1 MTNPM
6 RRGLFPLIVPRSGS
20 LAMTAAAALLV
31 LSVAACSHTSPAVTS
46 AKTTAAGQ
54 SGSLLALA
62 EGMAARGE
70 HTAALPLF
78 RAAHAKDSGDAEPLI
93 GLGRSLTALGQY
105 VEAEAAFRQAAGAD
119 DDSADAHAGLGMA
132 LLALGQ
138 PEAADSVLDAAL
150 ALSPT
155 HPEALRGKALCADL
169 LGRHEDAIAVYR
181 RALDSDGD
189 VRLRNNYGLSLAL
202 HGAPEDG
209 IAVLEAIVRDEGGGA
224 AVRQNLALAYAL
236 AGDQA
241 KSTSLLAVD
250 LDAERT
256 AHQMAFFTTL
266 SNLPPQTRLYAL
278 MNGGKFPQRDLNAPG
293 YERFADGQGQRL
305 AAVAVVGAPPAAPEV
320 AIAAAPEPTPEP
332 APEPAAEPV
341 STGAPIAQAD
351 ADLSDIPLLDA
362 RQGWALQLAAYR
374 KASQLKA
381 GWETLKTRNADV
393 IGHLPPRRTE
403 IDFGARQQ
411 DPRGFYYRLNA
422 GPLTD
427 RAEAEAL
434 CATLKERGAEC
445 WVRPP
450 ESNEGQLPA
459 SASAEPKAPLS

>member
-6 RRGLFPLIVPRSGS
+6 RRGLFPLIFPRSGG
-20 LAMTAAAALLV
+20 LATAAAALLV

-46 AKTTAAGQ
+46 AKATAASQ
-54 SGSLLALA
+54 SSSLLALA

-70 HTAALPLF
+70 HTAALPLY

-93 GLGRSLTALGQY
+93 GLGRSLAALGQY
-105 VEAEAAFRQAAGAD
+105 IEAETAFHQAVDAD
-119 DDSADAHAGLGMA
+119 DDNADAQAGLGMA

-138 PEAADSVLDAAL
+138 PEVADPVLDAAL
-150 ALSPT
+150 ALSQA
-155 HPEALRGKALCADL
+155 HPEALRGKALAADL
-169 LGRHEDAIAVYR
+169 LGRHEDAVAVYR
-181 RALDSDGD
+181 RALDGSDD

-202 HGAPEDG
+202 HGAPDEG
-209 IAVLEAIVRDEGGGA
+209 IAVLEAIVRDQGGGA
-224 AVRQNLALAYAL
+224 GVRQNLALAYAL
-236 AGDQA
+236 AGEGA
-241 KSTSLLAVD
+241 KSASLLAVD
-250 LDAERT
+250 LDAKRT
-256 AHQMAFFTTL
+256 AHQMAFFATL
-266 SNLPPQTRLYAL
+266 STLPPQTRLYAL
-278 MNGGKFPQRDLNAPG
+278 MNGGKAPERDLKVPG

-305 AAVAVVGAPPAAPEV
+305 AAVAVVGAPPAAPAV
-320 AIAAAPEPTPEP
+320 AVAAVPESTPESAPEP
-332 APEPAAEPV
+332 APTAAPAD
-341 STGAPIAQAD
+341 QAD
-351 ADLSDIPLLDA
+351 ADLSDIPLLDV

-381 GWETLKTRNADV
+381 GWETLKSRNADV
-393 IGHLPPRRTE
+393 IGQLPPRRTE

-427 RAEAEAL
+427 RAEADAL

-450 ESNEGQLPA
+450 ESNEGRLPKTA
-459 SASAEPKAPLS
+459 AEPSKTPLS